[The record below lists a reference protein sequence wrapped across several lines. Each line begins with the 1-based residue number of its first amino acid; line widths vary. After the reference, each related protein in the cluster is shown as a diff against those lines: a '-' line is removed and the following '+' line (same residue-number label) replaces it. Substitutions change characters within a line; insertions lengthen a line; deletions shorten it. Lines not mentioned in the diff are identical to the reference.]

1 VARLRTVLEVL
12 WAASR
17 PPQLALIAGVY
28 ALGSTV
34 AIADGAPTDPVA
46 FLGGIAAVLVVATSV
61 HYANEY
67 ADHETDRL
75 TDPTPFSG
83 GSQAL
88 PRTGLSPTVPLRAGV
103 VSLFAGLLLAGACL
117 YQGHLAATAAVLLG
131 TIAVLGWQYS
141 VGPLRL
147 AWNGLGEATNAAL
160 GGLFLPVYGYAVLS
174 GTVGVR
180 PLLAFVP
187 FFALV
192 FCNLLATTW
201 PDRQA
206 DAEVGKATLATRLPP
221 GQLRLGYAAGTIL
234 AGGSLVVLVLSG
246 VVPVV
251 VAAASVPSV
260 PFVVWGYHR
269 YTRHRGPFP
278 TVAAM
283 VSLAA
288 GQLVGWAI
296 VAGLTP
302 V

>member
-1 VARLRTVLEVL
+1 MTGLRTVLEAL
-12 WAASR
+12 WAMSR

-28 ALGSTV
+28 ALGATV
-34 AIADGAPTDPVA
+34 AVADGARVDPTA
-46 FLGGIAAVLVVATSV
+46 FLGGVAALLVVATSV
-61 HYANEY
+61 HYANEF
-67 ADHETDRL
+67 ADHETDQL

-88 PRTGLSPTVPLRAGV
+88 PRTGLSPAVPLRAGLATLV
-103 VSLFAGLLLAGACL
+103 AGVLLAGFCL
-117 YQGHLAATAAVLLG
+117 YQGHLAGAAAAVLG

-147 AWNGLGEATNAAL
+147 AWNGLGELTNAAL
-160 GGLFLPVYGYAVLS
+160 GGLLLPVYGYAVLS

-180 PLLAFVP
+180 PALAFVP
-187 FFALV
+187 FFAVV

-201 PDRQA
+201 PDRVA
-206 DAEVGKATLATRLPP
+206 DGAVGKATLATRWPSDR
-221 GQLRLGYAAGTIL
+221 LRLSYAAGAAL
-234 AGGSLVVLVLSG
+234 AGGSLVALVLSG
-246 VVPVV
+246 TVPAV
-251 VAAASVPSV
+251 VAATSLPSI
-260 PFVVWGYHR
+260 PLLVWGFR
-269 YTRHRGPFP
+269 WYTRRRDPLP

-296 VAGLTP
+296 VAGLFP

>member
-1 VARLRTVLEVL
+1 VASLRTVLEAL
-12 WAASR
+12 WAMNR

-28 ALGSTV
+28 ALGATV
-34 AIADGAPTDPVA
+34 AVADGAVVDPA
-46 FLGGIAAVLVVATSV
+46 ALLGGVAVLLVVATSV

-88 PRTGLSPTVPLRAGV
+88 SRTGLSPAVPLRAG
-103 VSLFAGLLLAGACL
+103 LATLLAGVVLAGLCL

-147 AWNGLGEATNAAL
+147 AWNGLGELTNAAL
-160 GGLFLPVYGYAVLS
+160 GGLFLPVYGYATLS
-174 GTVGVR
+174 GTLAVR
-180 PLLAFVP
+180 PALAFVP
-187 FFALV
+187 FFAVV

-201 PDRQA
+201 PDRAA
-206 DAEVGKATLATRLPP
+206 DAEVGKTTLATRWRP
-221 GQLRLGYAAGTIL
+221 GRLRLSYAAGATF
-234 AGGSLVVLVLSG
+234 AGGALVALVLSG
-246 VVPVV
+246 IVPAL
-251 VAAASVPSV
+251 VAAASLPSV
-260 PFVVWGYHR
+260 PLLVWGYRR
-269 YTRHRGPFP
+269 YTRRRDPFP

-296 VAGLTP
+296 VAGLAP
-302 V
+302 F